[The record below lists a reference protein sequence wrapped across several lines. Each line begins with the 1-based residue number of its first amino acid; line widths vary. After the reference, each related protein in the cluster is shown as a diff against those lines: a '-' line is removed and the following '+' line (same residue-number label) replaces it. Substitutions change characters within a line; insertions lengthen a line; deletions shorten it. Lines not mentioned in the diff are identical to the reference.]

1 MNKLFQP
8 VQVGSLTLKNSIVF
22 APTSVGREGLDFYE
36 KIAKGGASL
45 IILPDI
51 SVIPSMLGAPSLGSL
66 QYADYFRKVVEIC
79 HQYDCKVSVQL
90 FHPEYDVD
98 YIGSLYRQRGKI
110 SSDEVHRLLA
120 ENMMGYADT
129 LTTEQADAIVEKF
142 AAAARNAREVGVD
155 MIQIHGDR
163 LIGSLSSALFNH
175 RTDRYAPHTAFAEA
189 VVKAVRAAVPKMP
202 LDYKLTIRTEEPKL
216 GRGGALISE
225 VPEFVEVLEAA
236 GVDAFHVAIANHS
249 NIRDTIPA
257 ANHPLLQGEG
267 CFTHLGRAVLTMARK
282 PVCIVGK
289 LQHADAMEALLEEG
303 FAMVGMSRQLVADPE
318 WPNKVQSG
326 QTDSIRYCVYCNSKC
341 VASIMSGQPVSC
353 ILWDNANET
362 KEVNA

>member
-110 SSDEVHRLLA
+110 SSRRC
-120 ENMMGYADT
+120 T
-129 LTTEQADAIVEKF
+129 S
-142 AAAARNAREVGVD
+142 
-155 MIQIHGDR
+155 
-163 LIGSLSSALFNH
+163 SL
-175 RTDRYAPHTAFAEA
+175 E
-189 VVKAVRAAVPKMP
+189 
-202 LDYKLTIRTEEPKL
+202 
-216 GRGGALISE
+216 
-225 VPEFVEVLEAA
+225 
-236 GVDAFHVAIANHS
+236 
-249 NIRDTIPA
+249 
-257 ANHPLLQGEG
+257 
-267 CFTHLGRAVLTMARK
+267 
-282 PVCIVGK
+282 
-289 LQHADAMEALLEEG
+289 
-303 FAMVGMSRQLVADPE
+303 
-318 WPNKVQSG
+318 
-326 QTDSIRYCVYCNSKC
+326 
-341 VASIMSGQPVSC
+341 
-353 ILWDNANET
+353 ILPR
-362 KEVNA
+362 

>member
-79 HQYDCKVSVQL
+79 HRHDCKVSVQL

-120 ENMMGYADT
+120 EKMMGYADT

-163 LIGSLSSALFNH
+163 LIGSFSSALFNH

-189 VVKAVRAAVPKMP
+189 VVKAVRAAVPEMP

-289 LQHADAMEALLEEG
+289 LQHTDAMEALLEEG

>member
-79 HQYDCKVSVQL
+79 HRYDCKVSVQL

-120 ENMMGYADT
+120 ENMMAYADT

-163 LIGSLSSALFNH
+163 LIGSFSSALFNH
-175 RTDRYAPHTAFAEA
+175 RTDRYAPHTAFAEGS
-189 VVKAVRAAVPKMP
+189 RS
-202 LDYKLTIRTEEPKL
+202 
-216 GRGGALISE
+216 G
-225 VPEFVEVLEAA
+225 
-236 GVDAFHVAIANHS
+236 DAP
-249 NIRDTIPA
+249 R
-257 ANHPLLQGEG
+257 L
-267 CFTHLGRAVLTMARK
+267 
-282 PVCIVGK
+282 
-289 LQHADAMEALLEEG
+289 
-303 FAMVGMSRQLVADPE
+303 
-318 WPNKVQSG
+318 
-326 QTDSIRYCVYCNSKC
+326 
-341 VASIMSGQPVSC
+341 
-353 ILWDNANET
+353 
-362 KEVNA
+362 

>member
-163 LIGSLSSALFNH
+163 LIGSFSSALFNH

-189 VVKAVRAAVPKMP
+189 VVKAVRAAVPEMP
-202 LDYKLTIRTEEPKL
+202 LDYKLTIRT
-216 GRGGALISE
+216 
-225 VPEFVEVLEAA
+225 
-236 GVDAFHVAIANHS
+236 
-249 NIRDTIPA
+249 
-257 ANHPLLQGEG
+257 
-267 CFTHLGRAVLTMARK
+267 
-282 PVCIVGK
+282 
-289 LQHADAMEALLEEG
+289 
-303 FAMVGMSRQLVADPE
+303 
-318 WPNKVQSG
+318 
-326 QTDSIRYCVYCNSKC
+326 
-341 VASIMSGQPVSC
+341 
-353 ILWDNANET
+353 
-362 KEVNA
+362 

>member
-1 MNKLFQP
+1 MKRLP
-8 VQVGSLTLKNSIVF
+8 K
-22 APTSVGREGLDFYE
+22 A
-36 KIAKGGASL
+36 AASL

-79 HQYDCKVSVQL
+79 HRYDCKVSVQL

-163 LIGSLSSALFNH
+163 LIGSFSSALFNH
-175 RTDRYAPHTAFAEA
+175 RHRPFMLPIPPLL
-189 VVKAVRAAVPKMP
+189 RQWSRQCGAAVPEMP

-289 LQHADAMEALLEEG
+289 LQHADAHGSSAGRGLRDG
-303 FAMVGMSRQLVADPE
+303 
-318 WPNKVQSG
+318 
-326 QTDSIRYCVYCNSKC
+326 RYVPS
-341 VASIMSGQPVSC
+341 AGGRS
-353 ILWDNANET
+353 
-362 KEVNA
+362 

>member
-79 HQYDCKVSVQL
+79 HRHDCKVSVQL

-155 MIQIHGDR
+155 MIQIMVTV
-163 LIGSLSSALFNH
+163 SSAASP
-175 RTDRYAPHTAFAEA
+175 RRSSTTAPT
-189 VVKAVRAAVPKMP
+189 VMLP
-202 LDYKLTIRTEEPKL
+202 
-216 GRGGALISE
+216 
-225 VPEFVEVLEAA
+225 
-236 GVDAFHVAIANHS
+236 
-249 NIRDTIPA
+249 IP
-257 ANHPLLQGEG
+257 PLLRQW
-267 CFTHLGRAVLTMARK
+267 
-282 PVCIVGK
+282 
-289 LQHADAMEALLEEG
+289 
-303 FAMVGMSRQLVADPE
+303 SRQ
-318 WPNKVQSG
+318 
-326 QTDSIRYCVYCNSKC
+326 C
-341 VASIMSGQPVSC
+341 GQPFRRCPST
-353 ILWDNANET
+353 IS
-362 KEVNA
+362 

>member
-1 MNKLFQP
+1 MN
-8 VQVGSLTLKNSIVF
+8 
-22 APTSVGREGLDFYE
+22 
-36 KIAKGGASL
+36 
-45 IILPDI
+45 
-51 SVIPSMLGAPSLGSL
+51 
-66 QYADYFRKVVEIC
+66 
-79 HQYDCKVSVQL
+79 
-90 FHPEYDVD
+90 VD

-142 AAAARNAREVGVD
+142 AVAARNAREVGVD

-163 LIGSLSSALFNH
+163 LIGSFSSALFNH

-189 VVKAVRAAVPKMP
+189 VVKAVRAAVPEMP

-289 LQHADAMEALLEEG
+289 LQHTDAMEALLEEG

>member
-1 MNKLFQP
+1 M
-8 VQVGSLTLKNSIVF
+8 
-22 APTSVGREGLDFYE
+22 
-36 KIAKGGASL
+36 
-45 IILPDI
+45 
-51 SVIPSMLGAPSLGSL
+51 
-66 QYADYFRKVVEIC
+66 
-79 HQYDCKVSVQL
+79 
-90 FHPEYDVD
+90 
-98 YIGSLYRQRGKI
+98 
-110 SSDEVHRLLA
+110 
-120 ENMMGYADT
+120 
-129 LTTEQADAIVEKF
+129 
-142 AAAARNAREVGVD
+142 
-155 MIQIHGDR
+155 
-163 LIGSLSSALFNH
+163 
-175 RTDRYAPHTAFAEA
+175 
-189 VVKAVRAAVPKMP
+189 VKAVRAAVPEMP

-289 LQHADAMEALLEEG
+289 LQHTDAMEALLEEG